1 MTEKTLPSRSQP
13 SFFGNA
19 MTWANLALVLSA
31 AGTIGS
37 LYLSLGLRLKACPLC
52 FYQRTFV
59 MGGLAV
65 LALGLVV
72 ERSRPGLL
80 CLLAL
85 PLAWAGLGVAAF
97 HEYLVLAGVLECP
110 KALLD
115 LGTAP
120 AQSLGLFLLLA
131 ASTMLGTWFGRG
143 ESVRQNLLSIAAAAV
158 LGGLLAWGCVASSP
172 PLPPAPAAPYD
183 PVKQPLDMCR
193 PVFRGARPGH
203 ILR

>member
-1 MTEKTLPSRSQP
+1 MIKNTVPSHGQP
-13 SFFGNA
+13 SVFRNA
-19 MTWANLALVLSA
+19 TTWANLALVLSA

-37 LYLSLGLRLKACPLC
+37 LYLSLGLGLKACPLC

-59 MGGLAV
+59 MGALAV
-65 LALGLVV
+65 LAIGLVV

-85 PLAWAGLGVAAF
+85 PPAWAGLGVAAF
-97 HEYLVLAGVLECP
+97 HEYLVLGGVLECP
-110 KALLD
+110 KALLG

-120 AQSLGLFLLLA
+120 AQSFALFIPLA
-131 ASTMLGTWFGRG
+131 TSTMLGACFGRR
-143 ESVRQNLLSIAAAAV
+143 ESVRQNLLSIAMAAV

-193 PVFRGARPGH
+193 PVFRGV
-203 ILR
+203 